1 MSRHGMDAARVE
13 LEKYTKACYE
23 LMKSGIEKKQDK
35 VPMIPTYLH
44 GDKPVPQLKKA
55 AVIDAGGT
63 NFRTALAH
71 FENGECVFENLLH
84 HQMPGTDKPSDWAEF
99 ISFCADCIEPLL
111 EQTDEIGFCF
121 SYPAEVTPERD
132 SRVLSLT
139 KQVKILGAEGKLL
152 GAALNDEL
160 VRRGM
165 SRKKIVVLNDTPAT
179 LLGGS
184 ALLDK
189 TQYGGFIGMVAGT
202 GVNSCCMLPECDITK
217 LCMSGSE
224 KMLINL
230 ESGSVDVFPRGDFDL
245 EMDADLPDTGE
256 YVGEKMCSGYYLGE
270 LCRYTL
276 RAAAKENI
284 FSEVAAEYL
293 IGLEK
298 LTTPEVDGWVSGKTP
313 ACFSDEDAE
322 NAVYIIQEIFDRA
335 ARCMACVLCAIL
347 MLTGEGKEKP
357 VCIAVDGS
365 LFKKSR
371 LFRPMLEKY
380 MTEYAE
386 KVLCRSFEF
395 VTNDETS
402 LLGTVAAVLLN

>member
-1 MSRHGMDAARVE
+1 MSRHGMSAERVE
-13 LEKYTKACYE
+13 LEKHTKACCE
-23 LMKSGIEKKQDK
+23 KMKSGLERRQDT
-35 VPMIPTYLH
+35 VPMIPAYLY
-44 GDKPVPQLKKA
+44 GDKPVPQKKKA

-63 NFRTALAH
+63 NFRTALAY
-71 FENGECVFENLLH
+71 FDKGECVFENLTRH
-84 HQMPGTDKPSDWAEF
+84 VMPGTEKPADWSEF
-99 ISFCADCIEPLL
+99 ISFCADKIEPLL
-111 EQTDEIGFCF
+111 DRTDDIGFCF

-132 SRVLSLT
+132 SIVLSMT

-152 GAALNDEL
+152 GAALNEEL
-160 VRRGM
+160 VRRGLG
-165 SRKKIVVLNDTPAT
+165 RKKIVVLNDTPAT

-202 GVNSCCMLPECDITK
+202 GVNACCMLPECEISK
-217 LCMSGSE
+217 LHLTGGE

-245 EMDADLPDTGE
+245 EMDAGLPDTGE

-270 LCRYTL
+270 LCRYAL
-276 RAAAKENI
+276 RAAAEEKLFTEK
-284 FSEVAAEYL
+284 AAQYL
-293 IGLEK
+293 LALEK
-298 LTTPEVDGWVSGKTP
+298 LTTPEADAWTAGNVP
-313 ACFSDEDAE
+313 AAFCEEDAE

-347 MLTGEGKEKP
+347 LLTGEGKDKP

-371 LFRPMLEKY
+371 LFRPLLEKY
-380 MTEYAE
+380 MAEYAE
-386 KVLCRSFEF
+386 KVLFRRFEF
-395 VTNDETS
+395 VTNEETS
-402 LLGTVAAVLLN
+402 LMGTAAAVLLN